1 MKIQCALSQSQVEK
15 LYSNIYGHMLDK
27 GSEFDP
33 QQYMKDLFNKIAS
46 NADVETAAKFM
57 QQVPSLIGTAS
68 FRPALEEF
76 DIKTDNLRP
85 LIRAF
90 KNTDQGLENT
100 VKHFIPMLNPEVK
113 KELVEQ
119 NEKAAFTIEEK
130 TGDLVIKDADFYLP
144 YSAMSTTFQ
153 EFVTMD
159 PSAADVEE
167 MLEPTKKV
175 IYNTIRKIGK
185 EFADKAALKSGTYQG
200 VEIKLKPVRL
210 TDVDPTKL
218 DKATARLLNRAL
230 YLQESGKAKAN
241 VTKPQN
247 IFLMVMSDKQGNE
260 LYFSQDGDITTIE
273 NGGALVYQFFR
284 DVRKEGDKY
293 VVRDIYNQADQILSP
308 ENMVNN
314 LIERGTLIG
323 LSPERIAEITKV
335 FAEKQ
340 QAEFKDLYDF
350 KVKLESGDQTL
361 IPITGVS
368 KGIAEA
374 APSSLSLANLNQVV
388 SDFEEAMATIDT
400 VKSPRS
406 GFGKGDAVIQLDG
419 TEYKIDRPNLSADL
433 ARKIAAVLTNK
444 NISKKERYNFAM
456 QFLAPKASSAT
467 RKHTL
472 NFLPNTDE
480 LLFSYSK
487 NTYKEGYDSKF
498 TQVDLES
505 ATAAEDIYN
514 ALMQASGT
522 DGKYFPAKMT
532 YNKSLLKI
540 NGYQDY
546 NLETNQLD
554 SDYSTYTNLLASLPN
569 TKIFVDVQVKSRSFN
584 SYIGFSLP
592 NEFTEQQDRAE
603 EDTEVIVTDD
613 FFETLTEPEPIKNPL
628 GVTETREKLISILQ
642 SGKQVKGQISKPFG
656 SITKWLLTTPKG
668 NVIEFYNK
676 EDNITSEDINTTA
689 ELNLLP
695 EAVFNGKTF
704 TNVIEVRAAGKL
716 LGYVR
721 ETEDFNVV
729 KEQAPAK
736 SVEEIEKEINDIIA
750 PDNIPSPEDDGA
762 GDIFFF
768 RNENLPSDV
777 SPEQIKEAKQWWE
790 NSPLKK
796 HIDLKQVANIVN
808 SNAYAAFIK
817 HASVLNGNLGTIQI
831 ANKGS
836 MVDVY
841 HEAWHGFSQLFL
853 TKADKKALYK
863 EVRRKLGG
871 RKSFFEIEERLAED
885 FRTYAMN
892 PKAEK
897 DSPKRNS
904 IFRKILNFLRELL
917 GLGSVTDVMEIG
929 TVREMFDK
937 LYLGKDLNN
946 YTPLT
951 DNVMFD
957 VLERNSGVVMPG
969 TQDDQV
975 LNRQD
980 SNTLKN
986 AMDSIISDIVN
997 EANKSVKDSSR
1008 TLSVLLD
1015 SRNRDGLYKRIKQ
1028 YLDGM
1033 LKRYETQLAETPETD
1048 ENKIKIELLQNR
1060 IRIISTGLNA
1070 YGNATGGLVKYH
1082 LDNSAYDLI
1091 KQKYTVLELDE
1102 EGNLF
1107 DPASATETERYGDK
1121 KVGDKSLIELAG
1133 KETLY
1138 ILKSIHAKNKKG
1150 EFEYDELGFKKLA
1163 DFRTLWNNTVRA
1175 ISGIQDPQQMYNKLL
1190 EETKNVPEFEQLV
1203 SLTAGEGK
1211 LANPSLSNNVYEF
1224 RTTTS
1229 FWQDFNKP
1237 RVPYIQLTVFGKQ
1250 AYSKTL
1256 DEQGNP
1262 IPIFM
1267 ANDEPLLEFSVD
1279 VTDASIQTY
1288 DVIRKFQDRYK
1299 ANLKNKYVDRVG
1311 RDNIPTLNIQE
1322 VAKDFADKDGNLNID
1337 KSYEFAKAIGIDLDN
1352 LPVVKSTLT
1361 KDNKTIEKFGLP
1373 YIYSIIKK
1381 LAVKEL
1387 DTVTK
1392 PAVLAEITKFKQ
1404 DPINALMTG
1413 IKAGVLGNSSIN
1425 QKAQIKELANLQARY
1440 GSDVSN
1446 FAVLNA
1452 ERNLVFEHI
1461 DNNSITK
1468 QVHALNNAKK
1478 LSDLWTTDEFQY
1490 MSHMDPTINAY
1501 TTRLRTINSLF
1512 DLKSSTQLRR
1522 KNTNLNLFMDSGTQ
1536 KAIENQEEGT
1546 NTTGLDVNSKFL
1558 QEMHTM
1564 LKDGA
1569 QEFMRHAS
1577 KSSSFGAK
1585 VEGGIVGLPGKE
1597 GNDNNLWVDV
1607 DMFKNNTAYEYAL
1620 KAHLLPYMEAEAER
1634 IYRFRQNKEEYKNY
1648 AGYNRSLA
1656 DGRMAGEVFTAFDDV
1671 LSNTVK
1677 EDIYKAIDKAIAE
1690 KKNFD
1695 LRAFINNSGL
1705 QAIVRQ
1711 NVRDYFKKQTD
1722 AVAALLQES
1731 KYISPDLYERFAD
1744 TKLSQAEQ
1752 ERILIDAYAHNAWI
1766 HNFEMGIL
1774 FYGDFAQF
1782 NHDKEEMHKRN
1793 TGSTSG
1799 GPGYRTD
1806 VNAQR
1811 FVNDYLAKTSYAKSI
1826 NAKTISYDGTFNTAI
1841 LQDVV
1846 RESEY
1851 IDQIEKGLRADY
1863 EKRYKGKNISQ
1874 AEIDRRIDIE
1884 LDKYKKMEEGDGQ
1897 GFISFDGYRTLSNLQ
1912 NNWSNAQEILFQRI
1926 VNKEVVSPK
1935 EIIEMFPVL
1944 KAQNFGPL
1952 VSKVGEEQVTG
1963 LPITAMHK
1971 FALAPLIPSVIEG
1984 SDLQSLHDQ
1993 MMEQGV
1999 QYVTFQ
2005 TGSKVGSITSDGKAD
2020 KIYNDKEQR
2029 SLKKDIKFTPNRIYL
2044 EYLKNVTNV
2053 PNKYKAKTVFSTQ
2066 LRKIILNGMYRN
2078 GKIINADNESTVKQ
2092 YENTVDAYSDVLKFE
2107 LLNEIGY
2114 THNEKTD
2121 TYSGN
2126 LHDFLDVVQRE
2137 LDRRDI
2143 PEHLVQ
2149 LVGLNRDNSLKTDL
2163 SLHLKADE
2171 IEKILVSLVEKRL
2184 IKQKVKG
2191 EALVQVS
2198 SAMSNGLW
2206 DGGVKFQAA
2215 TKEEIQK
2222 YRGSNNLPFYRPG
2235 ADGKTMAMKV
2245 AIAMQGD
2252 FANLLKREDVAVYD
2266 EQDVDGEI
2274 KKVLNTKASTAKLNQ
2289 LIKDD
2294 AWMEKN
2300 RSLVTLSAVR
2310 IPVQG
2315 LNSME
2320 FMEVYEFLDPSAGNI
2335 IIPPSEIVAKSG
2347 ADFDVDKLTTFMPA
2361 ISERGQF
2368 ISSGLTN
2375 KDLKAKVEE
2384 LNKTEEGRKVAER
2397 MIKVQ
2402 KAALENK
2409 LITSIKGILELSD
2422 NYASLVKPNDTY
2434 LLKDDIADKIQ
2445 DDVIEYNR
2453 FENVHDKI
2461 KLGKKGQ
2468 KVISPTRILEV
2479 PYNLHKHDVNMI
2491 GKKVLGMIAVENSLH
2506 PVFNSIGAYLPKTY
2520 KASVWNQEQQ
2530 KYEDIDEN
2538 YDVRLFLPHNKT
2550 DNGEVSLSGTD
2561 TADGLDNIAE
2571 LYSQMMNGA
2580 VDVEKDAWIFFIQ
2593 GNYEVTPMITFLL
2606 KAGVPKE
2613 HAVLFASNPF
2623 VREYAKQ
2630 QRLIKSAY
2638 AKLTGTIP
2646 QDFKSSMGKYKAAD
2660 IAMKKFG
2667 IREKASKLVSNNSY
2681 YDAVSNNVIDRNLLD
2696 KEGNFDLAKMKEI
2709 LKDPKLS
2716 DESLRNYAFGMFL
2729 HYIELE
2735 KMSRGF
2741 TTLKMQSNPDT
2752 KTSKTLQEILR
2763 RNLSLEDA
2771 KEISKLPKGM
2781 VDAMQESILGS
2792 FFDNKLISDL
2802 VIPVF
2807 PLRNSQDVTDFII
2820 NKTKTQSTQ
2829 ITSKFGAGQDGI
2841 RQFITKF
2848 KNAIPNYIY
2857 QNYMSNML
2865 DETGKITS
2873 MPKVYN
2879 KLNVK
2884 ERSGIA
2890 RGAEVEGDTIYVD
2903 KAQLEKDFADNL
2915 YARDN
2920 NTEEGYKSR
2929 GLVGFNLSDNIFPNE
2944 SQYFKYVIE
2953 RERQR
2958 SLNPLAEQS
2967 ENKDYQKFL
2976 SLTEKYE
2983 KDPAKAKQIAYER
2996 FLNQRA
3002 LINAF
3007 NRKAIMELP
3016 NGTYTDMVL
3025 DMVDEFKH
3033 LKVKYPILAQLSKPN
3048 LKSGQSVL
3056 TLNDLKDLKD
3066 PQLAEIYYQNVKD
3079 LADETVHKVSDI
3091 QDNARI
3097 SKLFRLFPVMMI
3109 YQHGLG
3115 YSKYGFNDVLPYEDY
3130 IGVMQTAS
3138 EIFMNNEMSS
3148 ATLET
3153 VYDRLVNAKGL
3164 FPNYVSAPSLYK
3176 KGSPQQAPEDIPVS
3190 ADNERVLAMLAM
3202 LEPKEEA
3209 PVQPTAEPVEEVK
3222 LGVSEVF
3229 ESNPELSSI
3238 GTPEQY
3244 SQYLNNIFPNSKVKD
3259 IVYRGSL
3266 DPSQIN
3272 RTELD
3277 PEKGTGPRNL
3287 GKGIYLAKDKAFADK
3302 YSGDSG
3308 RTTAFIVDSPD
3319 FHITSIQKNWDRG
3332 YMTPNNV
3339 TVNQLTNETSNTIIN
3354 FENLDKSAYQDDF
3367 NVYGGKYT
3375 GPVDEKG
3382 FPAYQK
3388 DNGVTPTWTQ
3398 IAVNSNEQIHVLGS
3412 EEDIQG
3418 FKEFVKTSPEMK
3430 RNTPI
3435 QPEVSDMIQPEG
3447 LPAIP
3452 RTSSSC
3458 K

>member
-33 QQYMKDLFNKIAS
+33 QQYMKDLFNKIANKS
-46 NADVETAAKFM
+46 DVETAAKFM

-100 VKHFIPMLNPEVK
+100 IKHFIPMLNPEVK

-119 NEKAAFTIEEK
+119 NEKAAFTIEER
-130 TGDLVIKDADFYLP
+130 TGDLAIKDADFYLP

-167 MLEPTKKV
+167 MLEPSKKV

-185 EFADKAALKSGTYQG
+185 EFTSKAALKAGVYQG

-210 TDVDPTKL
+210 TEVDPTKL

-230 YLQESGKAKAN
+230 YLQEQGKSKAN
-241 VTKPQN
+241 VTKPEN
-247 IFLMVMSDKQGNE
+247 IFLMVMSDKQGND

-273 NGGALVYQFFR
+273 NGGALVYQFYR
-284 DVRKEGDKY
+284 DVRKEGDRY

-308 ENMVNN
+308 EIMVNN
-314 LIERGTLIG
+314 LIERGTLVG
-323 LSPERIAEITKV
+323 LSPERIAEITKA

-350 KVKLESGDQTL
+350 RVKLESGEQPL

-419 TEYKIDRPNLSADL
+419 TEYKIDRPNLTADL

-444 NISKKERYNFAM
+444 NISKKERYKFVM
-456 QFLAPKASSAT
+456 QFLAPKASSST

-472 NFLPNTDE
+472 NYLPNTDE

-498 TQVDLES
+498 TPVDLES

-522 DGKYFPAKMT
+522 EGKYFPAKMT
-532 YNKSLLKI
+532 YNKELLKI

-546 NLETNQLD
+546 NLQTNELD

-592 NEFTEQQDRAE
+592 NEFTEQQDRVE
-603 EDTEVIVTDD
+603 EETETIIEDD
-613 FFETLTEPEPIKNPL
+613 FFDTLVEPLSEGEALYTSIREEALAPEWTAQIDAKTKSKNKDVYYISTYLTDQFKNNPSRFTKELALEMVANFEIVDKGSQQQITILNKAIETAF
-628 GVTETREKLISILQ
+628 
-642 SGKQVKGQISKPFG
+642 KP
-656 SITKWLLTTPKG
+656 K
-668 NVIEFYNK
+668 
-676 EDNITSEDINTTA
+676 
-689 ELNLLP
+689 
-695 EAVFNGKTF
+695 
-704 TNVIEVRAAGKL
+704 
-716 LGYVR
+716 
-721 ETEDFNVV
+721 VV
-729 KEQAPAK
+729 KQK
-736 SVEEIEKEINDIIA
+736 SVEEIENEINQVIA
-750 PDNIPSPEDDGA
+750 PDNIPSPEDGEA
-762 GDIFFF
+762 GDVFFF
-768 RNENLPSDV
+768 RSENLPSDV
-777 SPEQIKEAKQWWE
+777 SPEQIADAKKWWG
-790 NSPLKK
+790 NSKLNKY
-796 HIDLKQVANIVN
+796 IDLKQVANIVN

-817 HASVLNGNLGTIQI
+817 HGSVLNGNLGTIQI

-863 EVRRKLGG
+863 EVRKKLGG

-897 DSPKRNS
+897 DSPKRNT
-904 IFRKILNFLRELL
+904 IFRKILNFLRELF

-946 YTPLT
+946 YTPLI

-969 TQDDQV
+969 TTEDQV

-1015 SRNRDGLYKRIKQ
+1015 SRNRDGLYKRIRQ

-1048 ENKIKIELLQNR
+1048 ENQIKRELLQNR

-1070 YGNATGGLVKYH
+1070 YGNAKEGLVKYH

-1107 DPASATETERYGDK
+1107 DPSSATETERYGDK

-1138 ILKSIHAKNKKG
+1138 ILKSVHAKNKKG

-1175 ISGIQDPQQMYNKLL
+1175 ISGIQDPQQMYTKLL
-1190 EETKNVPEFEQLV
+1190 EESKNVPEFEQLV

-1211 LANPSLSNNVYEF
+1211 LANPSLSNNLYEF

-1250 AYSKTL
+1250 AYSKSL
-1256 DEQGNP
+1256 DKEGNP
-1262 IPIFM
+1262 IPITL
-1267 ANDEPLLEFSVD
+1267 ADDSPLLEFSVD
-1279 VTDASIQTY
+1279 VTDASVQTY
-1288 DVIRKFQDRYK
+1288 DVIRKFQDRFK
-1299 ANLKNKYVDRVG
+1299 ANLRNKYVDRVG
-1311 RDNIPTLNIQE
+1311 RDNIPTLNLQE
-1322 VAKDFADKDGNLNID
+1322 VTKDFADKDGNLNID

-1352 LPVVKSTLT
+1352 LPVVKGALT

-1381 LAVKEL
+1381 LAAKEL

-1392 PAVLAEITKFKQ
+1392 PAVLAEVTKFKQ

-1425 QKAQIKELANLQARY
+1425 QKQQIKELANLQARY

-1468 QVHALNNAKK
+1468 QVYALNNAKK

-1536 KAIENQEEGT
+1536 KAIEGQEEGT

-1558 QEMHTM
+1558 QELHTM

-1585 VEGGIVGLPGKE
+1585 VEGGVVGLPGKE
-1597 GNDNNLWVDV
+1597 GNDNHLWIDI

-1634 IYRFRQNKEEYKNY
+1634 IYRFRQNKEEFKKY
-1648 AGYNRSLA
+1648 AGYNRPLA

-1671 LSNTVK
+1671 LSKDIK
-1677 EDIYKAIDKAIAE
+1677 EKIYTAIDKAIAE

-1705 QAIVRQ
+1705 QGNVRQ
-1711 NVRDYFKKQTD
+1711 NVREYFKKQTD
-1722 AVAALLQES
+1722 ATLALLQES

-1752 ERILIDAYAHNAWI
+1752 ERILIDAYVHNAWV

-1826 NAKTISYDGTFNTAI
+1826 GAKTISYDGTFNTAI

-1851 IDQIEKGLRADY
+1851 LDQIEKGLRADY
-1863 EKRYKGKNISQ
+1863 EKRYKGTGVSQ
-1874 AEIDRRIDIE
+1874 AEIDRRIGIE

-1897 GFISFDGYRTLSNLQ
+1897 GFISFDGYRTLANLQ

-1926 VNKEVVSPK
+1926 VNKEVVSAK
-1935 EIIEMFPVL
+1935 EITEMFPVL
-1944 KAQNFGPL
+1944 KAQNFGSL
-1952 VSKVGEEQVTG
+1952 VSKVGEQQVTG
-1963 LPITAMHK
+1963 LPVTAMHK

-1993 MMEQGV
+1993 MMKEGV

-2020 KIYNDKEQR
+2020 KIYDDNDQR

-2078 GKIINADNESTVKQ
+2078 GKIINPENAAAVKE
-2092 YENTVDAYSDVLKFE
+2092 YEDTVDAYSDVLKFE

-2114 THNEKTD
+2114 TYNEKTD

-2184 IKQKVKG
+2184 VKQKVKG

-2198 SAMSNGLW
+2198 SAMSNGIW
-2206 DGGVKFQAA
+2206 DGGVKFKAA
-2215 TKEEIQK
+2215 TKKEIQK
-2222 YRGSNNLPFYRPG
+2222 YRGSNNLPFYRTETV
-2235 ADGKTMAMKV
+2235 DFNEKYKGKSISELKAIFESMQRVETNKFTPTNRYIFSTEFNYLKDVIAGKKPAVATFEKPTSAMKV

-2252 FANLLKREDVAVYD
+2252 FVNLLKREDVAVYD

-2274 KKVLNTKASTAKLNQ
+2274 KKVLNVKASTNKLNQ
-2289 LIKDD
+2289 LIKDEE
-2294 AWMEKN
+2294 WLEKN
-2300 RSLVTLSAVR
+2300 RNLVTLSAVR

-2347 ADFDVDKLTTFMPA
+2347 ADFDVDKLTTFMPS
-2361 ISERGQF
+2361 ISEKGRF
-2368 ISSGLTN
+2368 IETGMTN
-2375 KDLKAKVEE
+2375 EALKNKVEE
-2384 LNKTEEGRKVAER
+2384 LNQTEEGRKVAER
-2397 MIKVQ
+2397 MIKTQ
-2402 KAALENK
+2402 KAALENR
-2409 LITSIKGILELSD
+2409 LITSIKGILELPD

-2506 PVFNSIGAYLPKTY
+2506 PVFNSVGAYLPKTY

-2530 KYEDIDEN
+2530 KYEDIDED

-2550 DNGEVSLSGTD
+2550 DNNEVSLSGTD

-2593 GNYEVTPMITFLL
+2593 GNFEVTPMITFLL

-2660 IAMKKFG
+2660 LAMKKFG

-2681 YDAVSNNVIDRNLLD
+2681 YDAVSNNVINKKLLD

-2709 LKDPKLS
+2709 LKDPKLQ
-2716 DESLRNYAFGMFL
+2716 DENLRDYAFGMFL
-2729 HYIELE
+2729 HFIELE
-2735 KMSRGF
+2735 KMSKGF

-2771 KEISKLPKGM
+2771 KEISKLPEGM

-2807 PLRNSQDVTDFII
+2807 PLRNSQEVTDFII
-2820 NKTKTQSTQ
+2820 NKTKTQSSQ
-2829 ITSKFGAGQDGI
+2829 ITKKFGAGQDGV

-2873 MPKVYN
+2873 MPKVYD

-2903 KAQLEKDFADNL
+2903 RAQLEKEFANNL

-2920 NTEEGYKSR
+2920 NTEEGYKR
-2929 GLVGFNLSDNIFPNE
+2929 KGLVGFNISDNLFPNE
-2944 SQYFKYVIE
+2944 SQYFKYVME

-2958 SLNPLAEQS
+2958 SILPLAEQA
-2967 ENKDYQKFL
+2967 ENKDYKKFL

-2983 KDPAKAKQIAYER
+2983 KDPVKAKEIAYER

-3007 NRKAIMELP
+3007 NRKAIMDLS

-3066 PQLAEIYYQNVKD
+3066 PQLSEIYYQNIKD
-3079 LADETVHKVSDI
+3079 LADETVHKVSDP

-3138 EIFMNNEMSS
+3138 DIFMNNEMSN

-3153 VYDRLVNAKGL
+3153 VYDRLVNSRGL
-3164 FPNYVSAPSLYK
+3164 FPDYVTAPGLYRS
-3176 KGSPQQAPEDIPVS
+3176 GSPRQADEIITTDVN
-3190 ADNERVLAMLAM
+3190 DERVQEMLSRVM
-3202 LEPKEEA
+3202 GSEEA
-3209 PVQPTAEPVEEVK
+3209 PTPSASVSILPTDKIIWGHPTIGKTTAKQQNDFFDFDTDFKPLVAQK
-3222 LGVSEVF
+3222 LGLPKSEQ
-3229 ESNPELSSI
+3229 NSI
-3238 GTPEQY
+3238 G
-3244 SQYLNNIFPNSKVKD
+3244 LNKWRK
-3259 IVYRGSL
+3259 
-3266 DPSQIN
+3266 
-3272 RTELD
+3272 
-3277 PEKGTGPRNL
+3277 TGNEEEFNQAMREVWT
-3287 GKGIYLAKDKAFADK
+3287 LAKAQAKQQNKMLMVSDMLFLRENASDFDKVINIPTETFIERATERGDNKESLQNWKTKIDKVLESIDQNKIITTDK
-3302 YSGDSG
+3302 YLSE
-3308 RTTAFIVDSPD
+3308 
-3319 FHITSIQKNWDRG
+3319 
-3332 YMTPNNV
+3332 
-3339 TVNQLTNETSNTIIN
+3339 L
-3354 FENLDKSAYQDDF
+3354 L
-3367 NVYGGKYT
+3367 
-3375 GPVDEKG
+3375 
-3382 FPAYQK
+3382 
-3388 DNGVTPTWTQ
+3388 PTE
-3398 IAVNSNEQIHVLGS
+3398 A
-3412 EEDIQG
+3412 
-3418 FKEFVKTSPEMK
+3418 PEMK
-3430 RNTPI
+3430 RDTPI

>member
-15 LYSNIYGHMLDK
+15 LYSNIYGHMLNK

-46 NADVETAAKFM
+46 NSDVNTAAKFM
-57 QQVPSLIGTAS
+57 QQVPSLIGVAS
-68 FRPALEEF
+68 FRPALEKL

-85 LIRAF
+85 LIVAF
-90 KNTDQGLENT
+90 KNSDEGLENT
-100 VKHFIPMLNPEVK
+100 IKHFIPMLNPEVK
-113 KELVEQ
+113 KELIEQ
-119 NEKAAFTIEEK
+119 NEKAAFTVEER
-130 TGDLVIKDADFYLP
+130 TGDVVIKDPMFFQP

-159 PSAADVEE
+159 PELADAEE

-185 EFADKAALKSGTYQG
+185 VFADKASLRPGVYQD

-210 TDVDPTKL
+210 TEIDPTQL

-230 YLQESGKAKAN
+230 YLQEAGKAKIN
-241 VTKPQN
+241 VTKPEN
-247 IFLMVMSDKQGNE
+247 IFLMVVSDNQGNP

-273 NGGALVYQFFR
+273 NGGSLVYQFYR
-284 DVRKEGDKY
+284 DIRKQGDKY
-293 VVRDIYNQADQILSP
+293 TVRDIYNQVDQILSP
-308 ENMVNN
+308 EEMVDN
-314 LIERGTLIG
+314 LLKKGSLVDLTEENIQAL
-323 LSPERIAEITKV
+323 TKS
-335 FAEKQ
+335 FAERQ
-340 QAEFKDLYDF
+340 QQEFKELYDF
-350 KVKLESGDQTL
+350 KTKLEAGEQPL
-361 IPITGVS
+361 ISITGVS
-368 KGIAEA
+368 KGIAEG
-374 APSSLSLANLNQVV
+374 APASLSLSNLNQVV
-388 SDFEEAMATIDT
+388 SDFEEAMSTIDT

-419 TEYKIDRPNLSADL
+419 TEYKIDRPNLTADL

-444 NISKKERYNFAM
+444 NISKKERYKFVM
-456 QFLAPKASSAT
+456 QFLAQKASSST

-472 NFLPNTDE
+472 NYLPNTDE

-498 TQVDLES
+498 TPVDLES

-514 ALMQASGT
+514 ALMEASGT
-522 DGKYFPAKMT
+522 EGKYFPAKMT
-532 YNKSLLKI
+532 YNKELLKI

-546 NLETNQLD
+546 NLQTNELD
-554 SDYSTYTNLLASLPN
+554 PDYSTYTNLLASLPN

-592 NEFTEQQDRAE
+592 NEFTEQQDRVE
-603 EDTEVIVTDD
+603 EETETIIEDD
-613 FFETLTEPEPIKNPL
+613 FFDTLVEPLSEGEALYNSIREEALSPEWTAQIDAKTKSKNKDVYYISTYLTDQFKNNPSRFTKELALEMVANFEIVDKGSQQQINILNKAIETAFKPKA
-628 GVTETREKLISILQ
+628 V
-642 SGKQVKGQISKPFG
+642 KQ
-656 SITKWLLTTPKG
+656 
-668 NVIEFYNK
+668 
-676 EDNITSEDINTTA
+676 
-689 ELNLLP
+689 
-695 EAVFNGKTF
+695 
-704 TNVIEVRAAGKL
+704 
-716 LGYVR
+716 
-721 ETEDFNVV
+721 
-729 KEQAPAK
+729 K
-736 SVEEIEKEINDIIA
+736 SVEEIENEINQVIA
-750 PDNIPSPEDDGA
+750 PDNIPSPEDGEA

-768 RNENLPSDV
+768 RSENLPSDV
-777 SPEQIKEAKQWWE
+777 SPEQIADAKKWW
-790 NSPLKK
+790 NDSPLNKY
-796 HIDLKQVANIVN
+796 IDLKHVANIVN

-817 HASVLNGNLGTIQI
+817 HGSVLNGNLGTIQI

-841 HEAWHGFSQLFL
+841 HEAWHGFTQLFL
-853 TKADKKALYK
+853 TKAEKKALYK
-863 EVRRKLGG
+863 EVGRKLGG
-871 RKSFFEIEERLAED
+871 KKSFFEIEERLAED

-892 PKAEK
+892 PKAVK

-904 IFRKILNFLRELL
+904 IFRKILNFLRELF
-917 GLGSVTDVMEIG
+917 GLGSTTDVMEIQS
-929 TVREMFDK
+929 VREMFDK

-946 YTPLT
+946 YTPLV

-957 VLERNSGVVMPG
+957 ILERNSGVVMPG
-969 TQDDQV
+969 TVDQQV

-980 SNTLKN
+980 SNALKN
-986 AMDSIISDIVN
+986 AMDSVISDIVN

-1015 SRNRDGLYKRIKQ
+1015 SRNRDSLYKRIRQ
-1028 YLDGM
+1028 YLDSM
-1033 LKRYETQLAETPETD
+1033 LKKYEKQLEETPDTP
-1048 ENKIKIELLQNR
+1048 ENLIKRDLLENR
-1060 IRIISTGLNA
+1060 IRILSTGLNA
-1070 YGNATGGLVKYH
+1070 YGNTTGGLVKYH
-1082 LDNSAYDLI
+1082 LENSAYDLM

-1107 DPASATETERYGDK
+1107 DPSSATETERFGDK
-1121 KVGDKSLIELAG
+1121 KVGDKSLVELAG

-1138 ILKSIHAKNKKG
+1138 ILKSVHAVNKKG

-1175 ISGIQDPQQMYNKLL
+1175 ISGLQDPQQMYNKLL
-1190 EETKNVPEFEQLV
+1190 QESETVPEFKQLV

-1211 LANPSLSNNVYEF
+1211 LANPSLSNNLYEF

-1256 DEQGNP
+1256 DPDGNP
-1262 IPIFM
+1262 TPIFM
-1267 ANDEPLLEFSVD
+1267 SNDEPLLEFSVD
-1279 VTDASIQTY
+1279 VTDASIQTFN
-1288 DVIRKFQDRYK
+1288 VIKKFQDRYK

-1322 VAKDFADKDGNLNID
+1322 VAKDFADKDGNLNINE
-1337 KSYEFAKAIGIDLDN
+1337 SFNFAKAIGIDLDD
-1352 LPVVKSTLT
+1352 LQVIKSTLV
-1361 KDNKTIEKFGLP
+1361 KDNPTIEKFGLP

-1381 LAVKEL
+1381 LAEKEA
-1387 DTVTK
+1387 DQVTN
-1392 PAVLAEITKFKQ
+1392 PGVLSEITKFKQ
-1404 DPINALMTG
+1404 NPINALMTG
-1413 IKAGVLGNSSIN
+1413 IKAGVIGNSSIN

-1468 QVHALNNAKK
+1468 QVYALNNAKK
-1478 LSDLWTTDEFQY
+1478 LSDLWTTNEFQY

-1522 KNTNLNLFMDSGTQ
+1522 KNTSLNLFMDSGTQ
-1536 KAIENQEEGT
+1536 KAIEGQEEGT

-1564 LKDGA
+1564 LKDGV

-1597 GNDNNLWVDV
+1597 GNDNHLWIDI

-1634 IYRFRQNKEEYKNY
+1634 IYRFRQNKEEFKKY
-1648 AGYNRSLA
+1648 AGYNRVLT

-1671 LSNTVK
+1671 LSKNIK

-1695 LRAFINNSGL
+1695 LRTFINISGL
-1705 QAIVRQ
+1705 QGMVRQ

-1722 AVAALLQES
+1722 AVSAMLQES

-1752 ERILIDAYAHNAWI
+1752 ERILVDAYVHNAWV

-1826 NAKTISYDGTFNTAI
+1826 GAKTITYDGTFNTAI

-1846 RESEY
+1846 RESVY
-1851 IDQIEKGLRADY
+1851 LNQIEKGLRADY
-1863 EKRYKGKNISQ
+1863 EKRYAGKNISQ
-1874 AEIDRRIDIE
+1874 AEIDRRIGIE
-1884 LDKYKKMEEGDGQ
+1884 LDKYKKMEEADGQ
-1897 GFISFDGYRTLSNLQ
+1897 GLISFDAYRTLANLQ

-1926 VNKEVVSPK
+1926 VNREVVSPK

-1952 VSKVGEEQVTG
+1952 VSKVGEQQVTG

-2005 TGSKVGSITSDGKAD
+2005 TGSKVGSVTSDGKAD
-2020 KIYNDKEQR
+2020 KIYDDNDQR

-2066 LRKIILNGMYRN
+2066 LRKLILSGMYRN
-2078 GKIINADNESTVKQ
+2078 GKIINSDNEATVKE
-2092 YENTVDAYSDVLKFE
+2092 YENTVKAYSDVLKFE

-2114 THNEKTD
+2114 TYNEDTK

-2126 LHDFLDVVQRE
+2126 LDDFLDVVQRE

-2149 LVGLNRDNSLKTDL
+2149 LVGLNRDKSLKTDL

-2198 SAMSNGLW
+2198 SAISNGIW
-2206 DGGVKFQAA
+2206 DNQLKLKAA
-2215 TKEEIQK
+2215 TKEDEQK
-2222 YRGSNNLPFYRPG
+2222 YLGTNNLPFYRPG

-2266 EQDVDGEI
+2266 EQNVDGEI

-2361 ISERGQF
+2361 ISEKGRF
-2368 ISSGLTN
+2368 IETGMTN
-2375 KDLKAKVEE
+2375 EALKNKVEE
-2384 LNKTEEGRKVAER
+2384 LNQTEEGRKIAER
-2397 MIKVQ
+2397 MIKTQ

-2409 LITSIKGILELSD
+2409 LITSIKGILELPD
-2422 NYASLVKPNDTY
+2422 NYANLVKPNDTY

-2468 KVISPTRILEV
+2468 KVISPTRIFEV
-2479 PYNLHKHDVNMI
+2479 LYNLHKHDVNMI

-2506 PVFNSIGAYLPKTY
+2506 PIFNSIGAHLPKTY
-2520 KASVWNQEQQ
+2520 KASVFNQGAK
-2530 KYEDIDEN
+2530 KYEDIDKD

-2646 QDFKSSMGKYKAAD
+2646 QDFKSAMGKYKAAEL
-2660 IAMKKFG
+2660 AMKKFG
-2667 IREKASKLVSNNSY
+2667 IREKANKLVSNDSY
-2681 YDAVSNNVIDRNLLD
+2681 YDAVSNNVINKKLLD

-2709 LKDPKLS
+2709 IKNPKLS
-2716 DESLRNYAFGMFL
+2716 DDNLRDYAFGMFL

-2752 KTSKTLQEILR
+2752 KTSKTLQEIIR

-2807 PLRNSQDVTDFII
+2807 PLRNSPKVTDFII

-2829 ITSKFGAGQDGI
+2829 ITNVFGPGQDGI

-2873 MPKVYN
+2873 MPKVYD

-2884 ERSGIA
+2884 ERAGIA
-2890 RGAEVEGDTIYVD
+2890 RGVEVEEDTIYVD
-2903 KAQLEKDFADNL
+2903 RAQLEKDFANNL
-2915 YARDN
+2915 YARDS
-2920 NTEEGYKSR
+2920 TAPDSYKNR

-2958 SLNPLAEQS
+2958 SMYPLAEQA
-2967 ENKDYQKFL
+2967 ENKDYKKFL

-2983 KDPAKAKQIAYER
+2983 KDPVKAKQIAYER

-3007 NRKAIMELP
+3007 NRKAIMDLP

-3048 LKSGQSVL
+3048 LRTGQSVL

-3066 PQLAEIYYQNVKD
+3066 PQLAEIYYQNIKD
-3079 LADETVHKVSDI
+3079 LADETVHKVTDLK
-3091 QDNARI
+3091 DNARI

-3138 EIFMNNEMSS
+3138 DIFMNNEMSN
-3148 ATLET
+3148 ATLQT
-3153 VYDRLVNAKGL
+3153 VYNRLVDTKGL

-3176 KGSPQQAPEDIPVS
+3176 SGSPEQKTEDLPIS
-3190 ADNERVLAMLAM
+3190 ADNERVLAMLA
-3202 LEPKEEA
+3202 KAEE
-3209 PVQPTAEPVEEVK
+3209 VEETK
-3222 LGVSEVF
+3222 
-3229 ESNPELSSI
+3229 PE
-3238 GTPEQY
+3238 E
-3244 SQYLNNIFPNSKVKD
+3244 
-3259 IVYRGSL
+3259 
-3266 DPSQIN
+3266 
-3272 RTELD
+3272 
-3277 PEKGTGPRNL
+3277 EKGEEL
-3287 GKGIYLAKDKAFADK
+3287 KA
-3302 YSGDSG
+3302 
-3308 RTTAFIVDSPD
+3308 
-3319 FHITSIQKNWDRG
+3319 
-3332 YMTPNNV
+3332 
-3339 TVNQLTNETSNTIIN
+3339 
-3354 FENLDKSAYQDDF
+3354 
-3367 NVYGGKYT
+3367 
-3375 GPVDEKG
+3375 
-3382 FPAYQK
+3382 
-3388 DNGVTPTWTQ
+3388 
-3398 IAVNSNEQIHVLGS
+3398 
-3412 EEDIQG
+3412 
-3418 FKEFVKTSPEMK
+3418 PEMK
-3430 RNTPI
+3430 RDTPI